1 MNFQDPEEFLKL
13 AEDSGVT
20 LPKTK
25 RGEATFNRLLQAAEE
40 VFGEKNYYE
49 ASIVDITNRAG
60 VGQGTFYLY
69 FKGKKDIFVEL
80 IKHLHYEVRSFI
92 QQEIESVAN
101 RIDVEKAG
109 LEAFYKFTL
118 KHKNLYKLIRDAE
131 GVEPNLWH
139 WYYSSFA
146 KSYADRLRS
155 AMDRGEVARVD
166 PEALAYCLM
175 GISVLTAMRWPVW
188 EGKMPPAEFS
198 GAVFDFITKGLA
210 PRDEKKE

>member
-80 IKHLHYEVRSFI
+80 IKHLHHEVRSFI
-92 QQEIESVAN
+92 QQEIETVAN
-101 RIDVEKAG
+101 RVDAEKAG
-109 LEAFYKFTL
+109 LEAFYRFTL
-118 KHKNLYKLIRDAE
+118 KHKDLYKLIRDAE
-131 GVEPNLWH
+131 GVEPNLWY

-146 KSYADRLRS
+146 KSYAERLGS
-155 AMDRGEVARVD
+155 AMDRGEVARVN

-175 GISVLTAMRWPVW
+175 GISVFTAMRWPVW
-188 EGKMPPAEFS
+188 EGKMPPAEFT

-210 PRDEKKE
+210 PGGEKKE